1 LGNIILVNIPN
12 TKTKKHRSFTIIGEF
27 YLNLY
32 RKYATLRPKDIT
44 FDRFFIK
51 YQNGHCHRVVM
62 GIHKISK
69 VPKDVA
75 SFLRLPNPH
84 EYTGHCLR
92 RTSATILVDNGGDI
106 TTLKRHGGWK
116 STSVAEGYIED
127 SVNNK
132 KQIAMKILNPLE
144 YNEPST
150 SSETVNID
158 PENNLIEDFSVNN
171 GTIVNTETENLITK

>member
-1 LGNIILVNIPN
+1 
-12 TKTKKHRSFTIIGEF
+12 
-27 YLNLY
+27 
-32 RKYATLRPKDIT
+32 
-44 FDRFFIK
+44 
-51 YQNGHCHRVVM
+51 M

-171 GTIVNTETENLITK
+171 GTIVNTETENLITSNVFNDRTVNFEKKTASSALNINNCTIQNCTFNIHVNK